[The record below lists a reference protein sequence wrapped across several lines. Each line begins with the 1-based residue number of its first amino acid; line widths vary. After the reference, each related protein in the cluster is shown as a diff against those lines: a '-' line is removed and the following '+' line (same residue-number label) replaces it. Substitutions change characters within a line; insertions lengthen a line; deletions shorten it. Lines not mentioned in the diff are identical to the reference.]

1 VADNSA
7 VRGTAVR
14 AAVVGYGLAGRVF
27 HTSLISAAD
36 GLELVA
42 VVTGNPE
49 RQAQVRAAHPGAA
62 VLGSADELFAAA
74 ETFDLLVV
82 ATPNDAHAP
91 LALAAIGRG
100 KAVVVDKPMA
110 LTAAEAGRVV
120 DAAAAAGTVL
130 TVFQNRRWDTDQL
143 TLRRLL
149 SQGALG
155 TVLRY
160 ESRFE
165 RWRPQPRPG
174 SWREALPA
182 EQGGGLLLDLGSH
195 LVDQALH
202 LFGPAV
208 RVYAEVDARRGES
221 DDDAFVAVEHA
232 GGVRSHLWAGALAGA
247 PGPRLRV
254 LGSAGAYL
262 VEPLDRQEDVLRDT
276 GRLPAEGLTVGRED
290 WGRLARGEESEAVPS
305 EPGRWD
311 LYYPAVAAAV
321 RGEGP
326 VPVDPADAVRA
337 LTVIEAARE
346 SARTHA
352 VVGLPG

>member
-1 VADNSA
+1 A
-7 VRGTAVR
+7 
-14 AAVVGYGLAGRVF
+14 
-27 HTSLISAAD
+27 
-36 GLELVA
+36 
-42 VVTGNPE
+42 
-49 RQAQVRAAHPGAA
+49 
-62 VLGSADELFAAA
+62 
-74 ETFDLLVV
+74 FDLLVV

-91 LALAAIGRG
+91 LALAAIALG

-110 LTAAEAGRVV
+110 LTSAEATRVV
-120 DAAAAAGTVL
+120 DAARAAGTVL

-143 TLRRLL
+143 TLRRLV

-254 LGSAGAYL
+254 LGSAGAY
-262 VEPLDRQEDVLRDT
+262 VVDPLDRQE
-276 GRLPAEGLTVGRED
+276 
-290 WGRLARGEESEAVPS
+290 
-305 EPGRWD
+305 
-311 LYYPAVAAAV
+311 
-321 RGEGP
+321 
-326 VPVDPADAVRA
+326 
-337 LTVIEAARE
+337 
-346 SARTHA
+346 
-352 VVGLPG
+352 

>member
-1 VADNSA
+1 MPST
-7 VRGTAVR
+7 GESGGAVR

-27 HTSLISAAD
+27 HASLVAAAD
-36 GLELVA
+36 GMELVA
-42 VVTGNPE
+42 VVTANAE
-49 RQAQVRAAHPGAA
+49 RQSQVRADHPSTA
-62 VLGSADELFAAA
+62 VLRSADELFAAA
-74 ETFDLLVV
+74 DTFDLLVV

-91 LALAAIGRG
+91 LALAAIALG

-110 LTAAEAGRVV
+110 LTSAEAAGVV
-120 DAAAAAGTVL
+120 EAARAAGTVL

-143 TLRRLL
+143 TLRRLVTDG
-149 SQGALG
+149 SLG

-202 LFGPAV
+202 LFGPAA
-208 RVYAEVDARRGES
+208 RVYAEVDARRGDA
-221 DDDAFVAVEHA
+221 DDDVFVAIEHV
-232 GGVRSHLWAGALAGA
+232 GGVRSHLWAGALAGV

-254 LGSAGAYL
+254 LGSAGAY
-262 VEPLDRQEDVLRDT
+262 VVGPLDRQEDVLRET
-276 GRLPAEGLTVGRED
+276 GRLPAGGLPVGTDD
-290 WGRLARGEESEAVPS
+290 WGRLGRGDESVPVPS

-321 RGEGP
+321 RGVGA
-326 VPVDPADAVRA
+326 VPVDAADAVRT
-337 LTVIEAARE
+337 LVVLEAARE
-346 SARTHA
+346 SARTRS
-352 VVGLPG
+352 VVDLAG